1 MSLLQPALEEL
12 SHGPPGSHTHA
23 RSAVDLAMVVAL
35 SALLFAMSAHALL
48 RGPWLD
54 EFWTLELSDPSRG
67 LPGLSDGWLRDTHP
81 PAFNVWA
88 TLLSSVGITSIP
100 LARVASNLPAAALMF
115 WAAAEAVRRRR
126 ADRHFH
132 AALLLVVLAL
142 PQSVVDFANY
152 RSYFWQ
158 IAAITALVAVT
169 RHVVMTKTDLELRRD
184 RGLVIVAVLATA
196 GSIALHYVGAIFG
209 GLLAGAIILRAL
221 QRGHWCWA
229 GLVFG
234 VASLAALSVVAVALI
249 QARNWAVDLD
259 HSWIEARPLAAVL
272 AVPLAL
278 IAGAVVNNLVA
289 LAALWPG
296 WRRWS
301 PSERVFVV
309 LIAAVLAIG
318 LVMVLAINAVQPI
331 MIDRY
336 LVAVPVLV
344 AGILAALMSRIDQH
358 HSLHLLLALV
368 AVAMVASPLLLQ
380 GAKPLWE
387 EGARSIEHVVKDC
400 PTTRIYAASGWALGP
415 AAHTKAARRED
426 PVFQRAYQALA
437 RTHGYTVRFLGQN
450 QVAYVRPGTCPVLV
464 WYEHTPTYA
473 EDNLRA
479 AIEAAGLTGMEEAH
493 LTATRS
499 PTGFVVRADAQGGE
513 ERIPE

>member
-1 MSLLQPALEEL
+1 MTLMSLLQPALEEL
-12 SHGPPGSHTHA
+12 SHGPPGSRTRD
-23 RSAVDLAMVVAL
+23 RSAIQLAMAIAL
-35 SALLFAMSAHALL
+35 AATLLALSAHALL

-67 LPGLSDGWLRDTHP
+67 LLRLSDGWLRDTHP

-88 TLLSSVGITSIP
+88 TLLSSLGITSIP
-100 LARVASNLPAAALMF
+100 LARLASNLPAAGLMF
-115 WAAAEAVRRRR
+115 WAAAEAVRRRHD
-126 ADRHFH
+126 DRSFH
-132 AALLLVVLAL
+132 AAMLLLVLAL
-142 PQSVVDFANY
+142 PQSVQDFANY

-158 IAAITALVAVT
+158 IAAIASLVAIA
-169 RHVVMTKTDLELRRD
+169 RHVVMTKVDLELRRD

-221 QRGHWCWA
+221 QRGHWRWA
-229 GLVFG
+229 GLVF
-234 VASLAALSVVAVALI
+234 VTASIAALSVVAVALL

-259 HSWIEARPLAAVL
+259 HSWIAPRPLAAVL

-278 IAGAVVNNLVA
+278 IAGAVVNNVVP

-296 WRRWS
+296 WRRWN
-301 PSERVFVV
+301 PSERIFVV

-318 LVMVLAINAVQPI
+318 LLVVLAINAVQPI
-331 MIDRY
+331 MVDRY

-344 AGILAALMSRIDQH
+344 AGILAALTARLDQGH
-358 HSLHLLLALV
+358 ALHLLLALV
-368 AVAMVASPLLLQ
+368 AVAMGAGPLLLQ

-387 EGARSIEHVVKDC
+387 EGARSIEQIVEAC

-415 AAHTKAARRED
+415 AANTKAARRED

-450 QVAYVRPGTCPVLV
+450 EATAIRPGRCPVLV
-464 WYEHTPTYA
+464 WYEHTPNDA
-473 EDNLRA
+473 EDDLRA
-479 AIEAAGLTGMEEAH
+479 AIEAAGLTGIEEAH
-493 LTATRS
+493 LTAIRS
-499 PTGFVVRADAQGGE
+499 PTGFVVRADA
-513 ERIPE
+513 P